1 MPRVAMPHSVV
12 ANAWGSAEASLWK
25 VACRQ

>member
-1 MPRVAMPHSVV
+1 VAMPHSVV